1 MEKKLEKIIK
11 TLLTHLTIEPVKLKI
26 TKDKED
32 TLQVKLTLSDQDTG
46 ILIGHHGDTI
56 SGLQLILGLILY
68 KQTESWT
75 RVIVNIGD
83 YREKRTANL
92 EKMAQ
97 EAAQRVKF
105 SSEPIAL
112 FNLNPFERRA
122 VHMFLSKDPQ
132 VETES
137 DGEGRNRH
145 LIVKPAKDDPAQS

>member
-1 MEKKLEKIIK
+1 
-11 TLLTHLTIEPVKLKI
+11 
-26 TKDKED
+26 
-32 TLQVKLTLSDQDTG
+32 
-46 ILIGHHGDTI
+46 
-56 SGLQLILGLILY
+56 
-68 KQTESWT
+68 
-75 RVIVNIGD
+75 VIVNIGD